1 MLKLSKKTEYAFIA
15 VKYMAQKNGGNAST
29 AREISHKFDIP
40 YEFISKVLQ
49 KLSKKELI
57 DSFQGVKGGYSLSKK
72 PDEIALMDIILA
84 MEPHYRLTQCMK
96 NDGGYHDC
104 ERWDC
109 CQIRDPLA
117 KVQIEIDKLFQNT
130 KISNIL

>member
-15 VKYMAQKNGGNAST
+15 VKHMAQKSGETAAT
-29 AREISHKFDIP
+29 AREIAHKYDIP

-49 KLSKKELI
+49 KLSKKKLI

-72 PDEIALMDIILA
+72 PEDIALLDIIVA

-104 ERWDC
+104 DRWDC

-130 KISNIL
+130 KISHIL